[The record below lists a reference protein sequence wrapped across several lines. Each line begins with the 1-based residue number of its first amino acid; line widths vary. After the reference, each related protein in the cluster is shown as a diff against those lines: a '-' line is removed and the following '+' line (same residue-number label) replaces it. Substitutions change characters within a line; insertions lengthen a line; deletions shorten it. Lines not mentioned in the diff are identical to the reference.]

1 MPFKTRRQK
10 ESAIGRRVNLIEGG
24 LVTYRHGV
32 IDLKS
37 PKEKGGTKARES
49 SLGVEESYGYV
60 RTELVKIFI
69 LAIIIIGL
77 QLALKVS
84 NLSIL

>member
-10 ESAIGRRVNLIEGG
+10 ESAIGRRVNFIEGG
-24 LVTYRHGV
+24 LVTYRQGA
-32 IDLKS
+32 IDAKS
-37 PKEKGGTKARES
+37 PKGKGGTKVRES
-49 SLGVEESYGYV
+49 SLGVEESYSYV

-84 NLSIL
+84 NLSIF